1 MSLRARVALLIAL
14 AAILPA
20 LLVAAWAAAS
30 NRSATL
36 SAEQASLDAIQRQ
49 TLARNLALLE
59 GDASAANGLIE
70 DARSLSFTA
79 AKYLSTTGFLVNT
92 GRYGPA
98 PVSGPG
104 WHYIKADQ
112 MALYLPQ
119 GLGISPQA
127 VAEYDRYESIAD
139 FLTSQPTAS
148 TPFRLTVVS
157 QTGLAWS
164 YPAQPG
170 VPAGIGDARLSTD
183 YYGLALPQNDPSGLP
198 EWTGL
203 HPSPFTGQEVASLIT
218 PISVPG
224 TFYGTVVVDVPVS
237 ALVGVAPA
245 VTNSSNLLVDTVG
258 WQVVQTSGATTSL
271 AQASLAKTA
280 ALAPVR
286 AALKAG
292 VGGSLETTLGNVP
305 TLLAY
310 TPIGGSGL
318 ADISLLP
325 ASSVKGDTQR
335 IANSIRSATLKG
347 FQTYALTLLIMT
359 VLFLVLGLI
368 ATRSTFRQLVRFG
381 ERVRAFGQ
389 DMSLRFDERRR
400 DELAPLARGF
410 NQMADRVQ
418 SLTANLEEQ
427 VAGRTAKLERQAQAL
442 AAVNGLGR
450 RLMTIRD
457 RDTLFAEASRA
468 LGALGYEGASVTSQ
482 PPPGF
487 AHARLPT
494 GADRLYV
501 AVEGAD
507 ELGILPAVAAEL
519 GAALE
524 NRRLFALEEERQGE
538 VRQQAVVEERSRLSR
553 EIHDTLA
560 QAFLGIILHLRNLL
574 PEDGDESAR
583 HREAA
588 LELATQG
595 LEEARRSVLNLRPD
609 LMADTTV
616 DQLLADVLHRW
627 SNIWAVAVDSQLEPA
642 ELQPDRAFALMRVLQ
657 EALENVRKHAQAD
670 RVEVTLRAEGEDL
683 VLTVH
688 DNGRGLDLSGAEQ
701 GHGIAFMRERVA
713 ALGGSFQVASN
724 DGVTL
729 TIRIPRREELS

>member
-1 MSLRARVALLIAL
+1 MALLIVL

-20 LLVAAWAAAS
+20 LLVIAWAEVSTRAA
-30 NRSATL
+30 TTT
-36 SAEQASLDAIQRQ
+36 AEDASLAAIQRQ

-59 GDASAANGLIE
+59 GEASDANGLIQ

-79 AKYLSTTGFLVNT
+79 AKYLSTTAFLVNT
-92 GRYGPA
+92 ARYSPA
-98 PVSGPG
+98 PVSGAG
-104 WHYIKADQ
+104 WHYIRRDQ
-112 MALYLPQ
+112 MDLYLPQ
-119 GLGISPQA
+119 GLFINPEA
-127 VAEYDRYESIAD
+127 VAEYDRYQAIAD

-148 TPFRLTVVS
+148 TPFRLTVVA

-164 YPAQPG
+164 YPAEPG
-170 VPAGIGDARLSTD
+170 LPPGIGDARLSTN
-183 YYGLALPQNDPSGLP
+183 YYGDALPQNDPSGLP
-198 EWTGL
+198 RWTGL

-218 PISVPG
+218 PIAVPG

-245 VTNSSNLLVDTVG
+245 LANSSNLLVDTAG
-258 WQVVQTSGATTSL
+258 WQVVQTSGTPTALSQAALATL
-271 AQASLAKTA
+271 G

-292 VGGSLETTLGNVP
+292 LAGDLETTVGKVP
-305 TLLAY
+305 ELLAY

-318 ADISLLP
+318 ADISALP
-325 ASSVKGDTQR
+325 LSSVKGDSQR
-335 IANSIRSATLKG
+335 IANSIRAADLKG
-347 FQTYALTLLIMT
+347 FQVYALTLL
-359 VLFLVLGLI
+359 VLTALLLALGLI
-368 ATRSTFRQLVRFG
+368 ATRTTFRQLVRFG

-418 SLTANLEEQ
+418 ALTANLEEQ
-427 VAGRTAKLERQAQAL
+427 VAARTTRLERQTQAL

-457 RDTLFAEASRA
+457 RDALFEEARRA
-468 LGALGYEGASVTSQ
+468 LSDLGYAGAEVTTQVQS
-482 PPPGF
+482 GH

-501 AVEGAD
+501 AVAGND

-538 VRQQAVVEERSRLSR
+538 VRQQAVVEERTRLSR

-560 QAFLGIILHLRNLL
+560 QSFLGIILHLRSLT
-574 PEDGDESAR
+574 PAPDQEASR
-583 HREAA
+583 HHEAA

-609 LMADTTV
+609 IVAGTTV
-616 DQLLADVLHRW
+616 DQLLADVLRRW
-627 SNIWAVAVDSQLEPA
+627 SDVWAIPVSSELEPA
-642 ELQPDRAFALMRVLQ
+642 EMQPDRAFALMRVLQ

-670 RVEVTLRAEGEDL
+670 QVTVMLRSEGEDL
-683 VLTVH
+683 VLTIR
-688 DNGRGLDLSGAEQ
+688 DNGQGLGSPGTET
-701 GHGIAFMRERVA
+701 GHGITFMRERVE
-713 ALGGSFQVASN
+713 ALGGSFAVSS
-724 DGVTL
+724 DHGVTL
-729 TIRIPRREELS
+729 TIRVPRREELA

>member
-1 MSLRARVALLIAL
+1 MSLRARVALLIVL

-20 LLVAAWAAAS
+20 LLVAAWADAS
-30 NRSATL
+30 NRAATAT
-36 SAEQASLDAIQRQ
+36 AEQASLAAIQRQ

-59 GDASAANGLIE
+59 GDASAANGLIQ

-79 AKYLSTTGFLVNT
+79 AKYLSTTAFLVNT

-98 PVSGPG
+98 PVSGAG
-104 WHYIKADQ
+104 WHYVRRDQ

-119 GLGISPQA
+119 GLGINPQA
-127 VAEYDRYESIAD
+127 VAEYDRYQAIAD

-148 TPFRLTVVS
+148 TPFRLTVVA

-170 VPAGIGDARLSTD
+170 VPAGIGDARLSVN
-183 YYGLALPQNDPSGLP
+183 YYGRALPQNDPSGLP

-218 PISVPG
+218 PIAVPG
-224 TFYGTVVVDVPVS
+224 TFYGTVVVDVPIS

-245 VTNSSNLLVDTVG
+245 LPNSSNLLVDTAG
-258 WQVVQTSGATTSL
+258 WQVVQTSGATTPL
-271 AQASLAKTA
+271 AQASLATLS
-280 ALAPVR
+280 ALTPVR
-286 AALKAG
+286 TALKAG
-292 VGGSLETTLGNVP
+292 VGGSLETTLGTTP

-310 TPIGGSGL
+310 TPIGSSGL

-325 ASSVKGDTQR
+325 AASVKGDTQR
-335 IANSIRSATLKG
+335 IANSIRAATLKG
-347 FQTYALTLLIMT
+347 FQSYATSLVVMTLML
-359 VLFLVLGLI
+359 LALGLL

-410 NQMADRVQ
+410 NQMAERVQ
-418 SLTANLEEQ
+418 TLTTNLEEQ
-427 VAGRTAKLERQAQAL
+427 VAARTTRLERQTQAL

-457 RDTLFAEASRA
+457 RDALFNEASRA
-468 LGALGYEGASVTSQ
+468 LGELGYQAAAVTGH
-482 PPPGF
+482 PAPGF

-501 AVEGAD
+501 AVQGVD

-560 QAFLGIILHLRNLL
+560 QAFLGIILHLRNVQL
-574 PEDGDESAR
+574 DQGDESAR

-609 LMADTTV
+609 LMAGTTV
-616 DQLLADVLHRW
+616 DQLLADVLRRW
-627 SNIWAVAVDSQLEPA
+627 SNIWAVSVDSQLDPA
-642 ELQPDRAFALMRVLQ
+642 DMQPDRAFALMRVLQ

-670 RVEVTLRAEGEDL
+670 RVQVTLQEQGEDL

-688 DNGRGLDLSGAEQ
+688 DNGRGLDPSRAEQ
-701 GHGIAFMRERVA
+701 GHGIAFMRERVE
-713 ALGGSFQVASN
+713 ALGGHFQVVSA

-729 TIRIPRREELS
+729 TIRVPKREELA